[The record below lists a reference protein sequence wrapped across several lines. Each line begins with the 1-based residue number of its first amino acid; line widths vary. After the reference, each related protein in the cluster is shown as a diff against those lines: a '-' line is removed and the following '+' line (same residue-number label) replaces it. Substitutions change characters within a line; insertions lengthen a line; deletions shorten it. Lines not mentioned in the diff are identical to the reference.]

1 MTTAVHESIEVAGLR
16 VRSNPRITGDS
27 RCSGWR

>member
-1 MTTAVHESIEVAGLR
+1 MTAEVQAIEVAGLR
-16 VRSNPRITGDS
+16 VRSNPLITGDS